1 MTNLRKN
8 IIFVITLVLSIG
20 LSQDVIAQKKVKLKI
35 NSEDFGVPA
44 NYKQAKKNAKKGLK
58 HYKKGKVGDYRE
70 AAKYFNAAYE
80 FDPNNAALNYYLGS
94 SYLASTNK
102 KRCLQHFE
110 IAHKQ
115 NPNIAKDILF
125 KLARGYHLNYKFEK
139 AREYYL
145 KYRATLDTK
154 ELLRLT
160 PVIQKYVQ
168 ETEYGEKY
176 VKEPQ
181 RVFIDNI
188 GDNVNTAFSEYS
200 PVVSIDGRTLYFTSQ
215 RPIVGKKKTP
225 KYKSTQNYYE
235 KIYKTTKEK
244 GVWTEPEQLPKPV
257 NSKANN
263 AVVGISP
270 SGQELILFDGKDRNG
285 DLSITKTKSKARWSK
300 PSKRSFG
307 KINSKH
313 RETSAS
319 MHFDGKTMWLT
330 SNNPET
336 SKGGSDI
343 YESRRTDIKKNWG
356 KPLNLGNLVNSP
368 YDEEAVFI
376 SPDGQTLYFSSNGHT
391 SMGGFDIFK
400 CEIERDGTWGVP
412 QNLGHPINTPD
423 DDMFFSI
430 TANQRFG
437 YYASQGQDS
446 SNGDWDIY
454 MITFLGPE
462 KPLIQ
467 NSEDMLLASLANP
480 ITETVIEKTVEI
492 KTIRLTIVKGVISDS
507 FTERPIGATI
517 EVVDNEKNEIVQTV
531 EGNPETGEYMITL
544 PSGRNYAM
552 MVKATDY
559 LHHSENFNIPAAT
572 NYQEITKNIMLN
584 KLEAGSK
591 VVLNNIFFEFGKTVL
606 HPSSYPE
613 LERVVVMMNT
623 YKSLVIEISG
633 HTDNIGSEAS
643 NIRISEGRAKAV
655 VDYLINQ
662 GIPTSRLT
670 YKGYGF
676 NEPIAPNTTEEGRQL
691 NRRVEFKI
699 LKK

>member
-1 MTNLRKN
+1 MTNLYRN
-8 IIFVITLVLSIG
+8 IIFIITIVLSFA
-20 LSQDVIAQKKVKLKI
+20 LSQDAVAQKVKLKI
-35 NSEDFGVPA
+35 NSADFEVPA

-300 PSKRSFG
+300 PSKRPFG

-319 MHFDGKTMWLT
+319 MHLMVKQCGLHLT
-330 SNNPET
+330 TLKLQKVVVIFTNHAELISKNWET
-336 SKGGSDI
+336 I
-343 YESRRTDIKKNWG
+343 ESR
-356 KPLNLGNLVNSP
+356 NLVNSP

-446 SNGDWDIY
+446 SNGAWDIY

-507 FTERPIGATI
+507 FTERPIGATF
-517 EVVDNEKNEIVQTV
+517 EVVDNEKYEIVQTV

-572 NYQEITKNIMLN
+572 NYRNYKNIMLN
-584 KLEAGSK
+584 KLEVGSK
-591 VVLNNIFFEFGKTVL
+591 VV
-606 HPSSYPE
+606 
-613 LERVVVMMNT
+613 
-623 YKSLVIEISG
+623 
-633 HTDNIGSEAS
+633 
-643 NIRISEGRAKAV
+643 
-655 VDYLINQ
+655 
-662 GIPTSRLT
+662 
-670 YKGYGF
+670 
-676 NEPIAPNTTEEGRQL
+676 
-691 NRRVEFKI
+691 
-699 LKK
+699 